1 MPFFILVFLFIL
13 MPIMEISLLIR
24 VAGQIGILNTAAFAL
39 FTAVL
44 GAYLVKQQGMATLA
58 KLQEEANAGRVP
70 ARQIV
75 EGVALLVAGAV
86 LLTPGFITD
95 AFGFA
100 LLIPPVRIALI
111 NLVAQKVFANGQVV
125 YSYTSYA
132 DTSNQNTRQAGS
144 RSVNGTVIDGEY
156 TAAPDEEK

>member
-1 MPFFILVFLFIL
+1 
-13 MPIMEISLLIR
+13 MEISLLIR

>member
-58 KLQEEANAGRVP
+58 KLQEEANGGRVP

>member
-1 MPFFILVFLFIL
+1 MPLFILVFLFIL

>member
-1 MPFFILVFLFIL
+1 
-13 MPIMEISLLIR
+13 
-24 VAGQIGILNTAAFAL
+24 
-39 FTAVL
+39 
-44 GAYLVKQQGMATLA
+44 MATLA

>member
-24 VAGQIGILNTAAFAL
+24 VAGQIGILNTVAFAL

>member
-125 YSYTSYA
+125 YSYTSYS

>member
-1 MPFFILVFLFIL
+1 

-24 VAGQIGILNTAAFAL
+24 VAGQIGILNTVAFAL